1 MDDKKSLSERME
13 EQITE
18 KLGDAFESVVKQKNE
33 YYQGNP
39 QKIPDVNSISSLISS
54 TALMNSA
61 ISGGSSLIPGPYGML
76 AVVPEI
82 ILVIRNQISL
92 IYDIAAAHG
101 KKDLMTKELAAMVF
115 LSGMGAGAGS
125 LIVVHGGKYL
135 VRRASL
141 RVFQRLIAML
151 GGKVTQQA
159 LKSTISKW
167 LPGVGAAAMAA
178 WTNYLTRQ
186 IGKKA
191 HEIFSSEIVFD
202 DGIADIEIVAPL
214 NAEKTESIEEAKSLE
229 FYKIKAL
236 SNLMKVDG
244 KSEEEELGFLS
255 SMIESSA
262 LSAEDKLSLIS
273 DISST
278 DSKLD
283 GINAIAAS
291 PADAIALITDM
302 VALAKVDGKFHI
314 TEKMYIKQV
323 GKILGFD
330 DADINEM
337 INS

>member
-1 MDDKKSLSERME
+1 
-13 EQITE
+13 
-18 KLGDAFESVVKQKNE
+18 
-33 YYQGNP
+33 
-39 QKIPDVNSISSLISS
+39 
-54 TALMNSA
+54 
-61 ISGGSSLIPGPYGML
+61 
-76 AVVPEI
+76 
-82 ILVIRNQISL
+82 
-92 IYDIAAAHG
+92 
-101 KKDLMTKELAAMVF
+101 
-115 LSGMGAGAGS
+115 
-125 LIVVHGGKYL
+125 
-135 VRRASL
+135 
-141 RVFQRLIAML
+141 
-151 GGKVTQQA
+151 
-159 LKSTISKW
+159 
-167 LPGVGAAAMAA
+167 MAA
-178 WTNYLTRQ
+178 WTNYLTRR

-244 KSEEEELGFLS
+244 KSEEEELEFLS